1 MAAVNY
7 YLGLKRGAPFN
18 VNGVSAAT
26 TSAGTAADVEVRI
39 QINDG
44 SNATGITRLDVQ
56 KLLEILEAFVESGG
70 KNHDGQFLPP
80 L

>member
-18 VNGVSAAT
+18 VHNVAAAL

-44 SNATGITRLDVQ
+44 ATATGITRLDVM
-56 KLLEILEAFVESGG
+56 KLLEILEAFVEGGG

>member
-18 VNGVSAAT
+18 VHNVSAAAT
-26 TSAGTAADVEVRI
+26 TAGTAADVEVRI

-44 SNATGITRLDVQ
+44 STATGITRLDVM
-56 KLLEILEAFVESGG
+56 KLLEILEAFVEGGG